1 MNELTALPD
10 MNLEEATAKHQELKA
25 IHGVARSMLLEMRDR
40 KGWKALGY
48 SSFEDYGDK
57 EWGYKTSYLYGITKA
72 AEIQKVIENSAMAE
86 KEIPERQ
93 LRHLSQVPDDIKK
106 QIWDEVNEENKVVTA
121 QLIERAVNQYKDELA
136 KKDSLLTAVRAQR
149 DEWKETRDLKINSL
163 TEQLNQIEESKQEV
177 IKLKSDMARI
187 RESQSETI
195 NKGVTEKLREIQ
207 AEVDHKQ
214 RSINLSER
222 RIIELKQ
229 QEVELEQRVGKVVRH
244 NKAIAEVHGL
254 LESLYCPIFSIMD
267 NKEWDVP
274 NEIINDWEKIRV
286 TIESLLSTTN
296 LLCSNLH
303 QPPVLRV
310 VSGDLV

>member
-48 SSFEDYGDK
+48 SSFSEYGVE
-57 EWGYKTSYLYGITKA
+57 EWGYTQSYISRLTTAANIQAKLNMPIGIND
-72 AEIQKVIENSAMAE
+72 VPEN
-86 KEIPERQ
+86 Q
-93 LRHLSQVPDDIKK
+93 LRPLNQVPDDIKK
-106 QIWDEVNEENKVVTA
+106 QIWEQVNEENKVVTA

-136 KKDSLLTAVRAQR
+136 KKESLLTAVRTQR
-149 DEWKETRDLKINSL
+149 DEWKEARDLKINSL
-163 TEQLNQIEESKQEV
+163 TEQLNQIEVSKQEV

-187 RESQSETI
+187 KENQSETI
-195 NKGVTEKLREIQ
+195 NKGVNEKLREIQ
-207 AEVDHKQ
+207 VEVDHKQ

-229 QEVELEQRVGKVVRH
+229 QEVELEQRVGKIVRH